1 MGKGKRRPM
10 GIRETCKRHVRLI
23 VVVTL
28 TFVIALL
35 VYATEIPPQSLRAVD
50 GPSADGLSTRGVFRP
65 GGYIELTLRPSIESI
80 DGRHSATVEIR
91 PALTE
96 VQRQDGLSWPMQH
109 FEGDHDWPSS
119 IDMKGS
125 ESFSVSRKIS
135 VPDDSQIAGRTILL
149 DLTYKI
155 SYAIFAAAEQYD
167 VAWEDV
173 RKEIAVTI
181 GAELSPDEMA
191 WRERQSRWRPY
202 STVAIVLLGCC
213 CLWCVL
219 TKVWPI
225 R

>member
-10 GIRETCKRHVRLI
+10 GVRETCKRHVRLI

-28 TFVIALL
+28 TFVIVLL
-35 VYATEIPPQSLRAVD
+35 VYAFEIPPQSLRAVD

-65 GGYIELTLRPSIESI
+65 GGYIELTLRPSIKSI

-96 VQRQDGLSWPMQH
+96 VQRQDGLSWPVQY

-119 IDMKGS
+119 MKLKSS

-155 SYAIFAAAEQYD
+155 SYPRFAGTGQYG
-167 VAWEDV
+167 VAWEGV

-191 WRERQSRWRPY
+191 WRERQSRSRPY
-202 STVAIVLLGCC
+202 SSIAIVFLGFCLLG
-213 CLWCVL
+213 CVL

-225 R
+225 H

>member
-1 MGKGKRRPM
+1 MGT
-10 GIRETCKRHVRLI
+10 RETCKRHVRLI

-50 GPSADGLSTRGVFRP
+50 GPSAGGLSTRGVFRP
-65 GGYIELTLRPSIESI
+65 GGYIELTLHPSIESV
-80 DGRHSATVEIR
+80 DGRHSATVEIT

-96 VQRQDGLSWPMQH
+96 VQRQDGLSGPTQY

-119 IDMKGS
+119 IKLESS
-125 ESFSVSRKIS
+125 ESFSVTHKIG

-149 DLTYKI
+149 DMTYKI
-155 SYAIFAAAEQYD
+155 SYPRFAGVDQYD
-167 VAWEDV
+167 VAWADV

-202 STVAIVLLGCC
+202 SSIAIGLLGF
-213 CLWCVL
+213 CLLGCVL

-225 R
+225 H